1 LQSSSILTLV
11 HTVAKILI
19 LNLLI
24 CQQHLLS
31 CSFFVFC

>member
-19 LNLLI
+19 LYLLI
-24 CQQHLLS
+24 YQ
-31 CSFFVFC
+31 